1 MASNALNPFGF
12 SSGLL
17 YGAASPN
24 YAMRNGQIAYNYGS
38 QIAYG
43 DPVVL
48 NSSGQIVL
56 FAKGGTAIHGIF
68 RGCEYYD
75 PNIQRWSWYPAWRSP
90 TLSATAIV
98 TAKIEV
104 DPHMSFMAQVSGGP
118 AVQASVIGAPPQGPA
133 TVPPARAAEAGEI
146 ELEVVLVRLQ
156 LRRGE
161 FHALIIER
169 GEPESQ
175 RLAAPP
181 RLDEHFL
188 HQELSLAVA
197 IAGMNDLFGAL
208 QEPLEHRELTG
219 RHLIT
224 RREFP
229 FFRHDG
235 QISGPELAARDIALR
250 GALFEQVAQAPAHR
264 DPAAALDVSN
274 PRGLGGLQLPPIELA
289 AVPPLPAT
297 ADDGRHL
304 PRDRRLL
311 RNDQSH
317 APLRKSGSPASPPPG
332 PALRAALRP
341 AAGT

>member
-118 AVQASVIGAPPQGPA
+118 AVQAAIGQNIDIVSASSGAPTLAGMSVCALDYTTLATTATLPFRIVGIQQLGTGTVQQYNPA
-133 TVPPARAAEAGEI
+133 NANNLV
-146 ELEVVLVRLQ
+146 EVV
-156 LRRGE
+156 
-161 FHALIIER
+161 
-169 GEPESQ
+169 
-175 RLAAPP
+175 
-181 RLDEHFL
+181 
-188 HQELSLAVA
+188 
-197 IAGMNDLFGAL
+197 MNTSDISTT
-208 QEPLEHRELTG
+208 TG
-219 RHLIT
+219 
-224 RREFP
+224 
-229 FFRHDG
+229 
-235 QISGPELAARDIALR
+235 
-250 GALFEQVAQAPAHR
+250 V
-264 DPAAALDVSN
+264 
-274 PRGLGGLQLPPIELA
+274 
-289 AVPPLPAT
+289 
-297 ADDGRHL
+297 
-304 PRDRRLL
+304 
-311 RNDQSH
+311 
-317 APLRKSGSPASPPPG
+317 
-332 PALRAALRP
+332 
-341 AAGT
+341 